1 MKKYKI
7 LTVLGARPQFI
18 KSAAVSKQI
27 RKIKNINEVIV
38 HTGQHYS
45 KNMSDIFSQLNH
57 PLPRYHLNAGGKTD
71 NVLIKKMI
79 NKINF

>member
-27 RKIKNINEVIV
+27 RKIKIL
-38 HTGQHYS
+38 
-45 KNMSDIFSQLNH
+45 M
-57 PLPRYHLNAGGKTD
+57 R
-71 NVLIKKMI
+71 
-79 NKINF
+79 